1 MKAKT
6 RNTILIVGLVAVMV
20 VLIALVARLY
30 GVGDKKIAS
39 PDNLVSIDA
48 IGKANYATQT
58 GNTGY
63 GIEVSVNEL
72 GAIRMTGKATSDLTY
87 TVGTVTL
94 APGRTYTL
102 SGAPSGSSFTGYALR
117 LRDVNGGQYVYAEI
131 NEENGL
137 STNGTFTV
145 PSESS
150 QFVLE
155 IVVKDETNFGV
166 IGKTFKP
173 VLVEGTKA
181 GTFSA
186 VAE

>member
-1 MKAKT
+1 MKRKT
-6 RNTILIVGLVAVMV
+6 RNTILIVALAAVMI

-72 GAIRMTGKATSDLTY
+72 GAIKMTGKATGNLEY

-94 APGRTYTL
+94 TAGKTYTL
-102 SGAPSGSSFTGYALR
+102 TSGVSGQSRVAGANASETGYALV
-117 LRDVNGGQYVYAEI
+117 LVDNTTSAVYHAD
-131 NEENGL
+131 L
-137 STNGTFTV
+137 NGTFTV
-145 PSESS
+145 PAGSAD
-150 QFVLE
+150 FTLKIIVL
-155 IVVKDETNFGV
+155 KDTNLGA

-173 VLVEGTKA
+173 VLVEGKKA

-186 VAE
+186 VEE

>member
-1 MKAKT
+1 MKRKT
-6 RNTILIVGLVAVMV
+6 RNTILIVALAAVMI

-72 GAIRMTGKATSDLTY
+72 GAIKMTGKATGNLEY

-94 APGRTYTL
+94 TAGKTYTL
-102 SGAPSGSSFTGYALR
+102 TSGVSGQSRVAGTNASETGYALV
-117 LRDVNGGQYVYAEI
+117 LIDNTTTSVHFADLDG
-131 NEENGL
+131 
-137 STNGTFTV
+137 SFTV
-145 PSESS
+145 PTGSAE
-150 QFVLE
+150 FTLKIIVL
-155 IVVKDETNFGV
+155 KDTNLGA

-173 VLVEGTKA
+173 VLVEGKKA
-181 GTFSA
+181 GTFST
-186 VAE
+186 VEE

>member
-1 MKAKT
+1 MRKSTKT
-6 RNTILIVGLVAVMV
+6 WLAIGALAAV
-20 VLIALVARLY
+20 VLVLLGSVLKLN
-30 GVGDKKIAS
+30 GVGVKKVAS

-48 IGKANYATQT
+48 IGKANYATVT

-72 GAIRMTGKATSDLTY
+72 GAIKMTGKATGDLEY

-94 APGRTYTL
+94 TAGKTYTL
-102 SGAPSGSSFTGYALR
+102 TSGVSGQSRVAGTNASETGYALV
-117 LRDVNGGQYVYAEI
+117 LVDNTTTSVHFADLDG
-131 NEENGL
+131 
-137 STNGTFTV
+137 SFTV
-145 PSESS
+145 PTGSEE
-150 QFVLE
+150 FTLKIIVL
-155 IVVKDETNFGV
+155 KDTNLGA

-181 GTFSA
+181 GAFSA